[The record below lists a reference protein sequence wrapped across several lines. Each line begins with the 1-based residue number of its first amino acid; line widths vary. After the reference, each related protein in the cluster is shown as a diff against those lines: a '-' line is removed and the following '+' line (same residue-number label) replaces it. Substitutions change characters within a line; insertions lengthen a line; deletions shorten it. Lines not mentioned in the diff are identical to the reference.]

1 MDAIQKQLLEAV
13 AGLHE
18 IPVGAYNIRT
28 NGKSEARNSTEHIEI
43 TPRESGD
50 GINIRIKDGTR
61 KESVHIP
68 VVLSQA
74 GLEETV
80 YNDFYIG
87 DNCDVTIIA
96 GCGIHNGGDA
106 ASRHDGIHSFFIGKN
121 SRVKYV
127 EKHYGSGDGKGERIM
142 NPETIVEV
150 GPDSTMEME
159 TVQIKGVDSTKR
171 MTRVKLDER
180 AHKAREICEKY
191 PRQSKAIRMQL
202 HNLAVYEKK
211 GETDLDLVAGTFGHL
226 LEELFIM
233 EEDVWEE
240 YLRRFGFYL
249 GKFIYIL
256 DAYDDLEKDL
266 EKGNYNPLKPM
277 YESFGENQDAYEKEI
292 YQILVMMMA
301 EVGNA
306 YEKLPCL
313 QESEILRNIIYS
325 GVWSKYNKIKKER
338 QEKKEK
344 NGK

>member
-1 MDAIQKQLLEAV
+1 
-13 AGLHE
+13 
-18 IPVGAYNIRT
+18 
-28 NGKSEARNSTEHIEI
+28 
-43 TPRESGD
+43 
-50 GINIRIKDGTR
+50 
-61 KESVHIP
+61 
-68 VVLSQA
+68 
-74 GLEETV
+74 
-80 YNDFYIG
+80 
-87 DNCDVTIIA
+87 
-96 GCGIHNGGDA
+96 
-106 ASRHDGIHSFFIGKN
+106 
-121 SRVKYV
+121 
-127 EKHYGSGDGKGERIM
+127 
-142 NPETIVEV
+142 
-150 GPDSTMEME
+150 
-159 TVQIKGVDSTKR
+159 
-171 MTRVKLDER
+171 
-180 AHKAREICEKY
+180 
-191 PRQSKAIRMQL
+191 MQL

>member
-1 MDAIQKQLLEAV
+1 MSGTSGKEDSKYGADMNILLTYYHFEDDWKDEKSIP
-13 AGLHE
+13 GL
-18 IPVGAYNIRT
+18 A
-28 NGKSEARNSTEHIEI
+28 
-43 TPRESGD
+43 
-50 GINIRIKDGTR
+50 
-61 KESVHIP
+61 
-68 VVLSQA
+68 
-74 GLEETV
+74 
-80 YNDFYIG
+80 
-87 DNCDVTIIA
+87 
-96 GCGIHNGGDA
+96 GIHLY
-106 ASRHDGIHSFFIGKN
+106 K
-121 SRVKYV
+121 K
-127 EKHYGSGDGKGERIM
+127 
-142 NPETIVEV
+142 
-150 GPDSTMEME
+150 
-159 TVQIKGVDSTKR
+159 
-171 MTRVKLDER
+171 
-180 AHKAREICEKY
+180 KAREICEKY

-266 EKGNYNPLKPM
+266 EKENYNPLKPM

>member
-1 MDAIQKQLLEAV
+1 MFGYVTVDKPELKVREFYRYKGYYCGLCRSLNEEYGLRGRMTLTYDMTFLVLLLTSLYEC
-13 AGLHE
+13 
-18 IPVGAYNIRT
+18 
-28 NGKSEARNSTEHIEI
+28 KTEEI
-43 TPRESGD
+43 TERCPVHPVKKIPMLCNEISKYGAD
-50 GINIRIKDGTR
+50 MNILLTYYHFEDDWKDE
-61 KESVHIP
+61 KSIP
-68 VVLSQA
+68 
-74 GLEETV
+74 GL
-80 YNDFYIG
+80 
-87 DNCDVTIIA
+87 A
-96 GCGIHNGGDA
+96 GIHLY
-106 ASRHDGIHSFFIGKN
+106 K
-121 SRVKYV
+121 K
-127 EKHYGSGDGKGERIM
+127 
-142 NPETIVEV
+142 
-150 GPDSTMEME
+150 
-159 TVQIKGVDSTKR
+159 
-171 MTRVKLDER
+171 
-180 AHKAREICEKY
+180 KAREICEKY

-211 GETDLDLVAGTFGHL
+211 GETDLELVAGTFGHL